1 MLPTP
6 SGHRRLALGVA
17 GPQERIEKN
26 LARILAA
33 LRAENARLMQF
44 ASASG

>member
-1 MLPTP
+1 VPTP
-6 SGHRRLALGVA
+6 LNHRRLAIGVA

-33 LRAENARLMQF
+33 LRAEQDRLGRF
-44 ASASG
+44 ADKID